1 MTTSL
6 SSLREEARRHSRVQ
20 IRVASPS
27 LRATRFAGNRMSITT
42 IKDTQSV
49 ARRWWH
55 APAPTAPPARR
66 RPRVRVTALAST
78 APPARRR
85 PRPRVRVTA
94 LASTAHRARRRH
106 LPSRPGCAAA
116 ATVPRRG
123 GVERACRGVDA
134 VLTAH
139 PLTFLPATP
148 PRSSPSLSISH
159 ACGPASRVPSAVPR
173 SSSSPRGRSARCC
186 RGSSGSS
193 L

>member
-66 RPRVRVTALAST
+66 
-78 APPARRR
+78 
-85 PRPRVRVTA
+85 RPRVRVTA